1 MTRLALGVVM
11 LIAAAC
17 GPAPTVGRSVPSPV
31 VTATIIASPTAEPSA
46 TTTAAPSATS
56 TPEPTPRTTR
66 VIGGIEFAI
75 AASPAELRVEA
86 AISRDDEATIVATV
100 AADLAA
106 VQHEFARGFSSR
118 PVLYVFATNESYA
131 LGLQHIFGYPAS
143 TAAFVADNSVSFF
156 EPSLLA
162 IATNWQAV
170 GDRRPVAAI
179 RHELTHRLTLDACA
193 PRCDLVPAWLN
204 EGEARLQEALV
215 PGGDWRMVR
224 VRYEAA
230 SMAATETLIPLNTL
244 VSQLSWN
251 ALTDWAGYYKYQE
264 AARATELLRSDIGGE
279 TPIARLYERIRR
291 GENVAQAYDAL
302 TGRSFDDFVAGLA
315 ARMREGLPRSPGIVT
330 IPVAPEGAGAS
341 YLLWG
346 FAPSATVG
354 VTITSVHSTET
365 WPLTIS
371 PFGASF
377 DGLGP
382 ERARGT
388 YTISVQYAEAV
399 LTAKLTKSTAG
410 APGDMR

>member
-1 MTRLALGVVM
+1 MRIAFVVAM
-11 LIAAAC
+11 LIASAC
-17 GPAPTVGRSVPSPV
+17 GPAPAVQSLPSAV
-31 VTATIIASPTAEPSA
+31 VTATSTASPTAEPSA
-46 TTTAAPSATS
+46 TPTATPSPTS

-66 VIGGIEFAI
+66 VIAGIEFAI
-75 AASPAELRVEA
+75 APSPADLRIET
-86 AISRDDEATIVATV
+86 AISREDEATIVATV
-100 AADLAA
+100 AADAAA
-106 VQHEFARGFSSR
+106 VQREFARGFSSR
-118 PVLYVFATNESYA
+118 PVVYVFATNESYA
-131 LGLQHIFGYPAS
+131 LGLQRIFGYSAS

-179 RHELTHRLTLDACA
+179 RHELTHRLTLDACS

-230 SMAATETLIPLNTL
+230 SMAATGTLIPLNAL

-264 AARATELLRSDIGGE
+264 AARATELLRGDIGGD

-302 TGRSFDDFVAGLA
+302 TGRSFDDFVAGLS
-315 ARMREGLPRSPGIVT
+315 ARMREDLPRSPGLVT

-346 FAPSATVG
+346 FAPSATVS
-354 VTITSVHSTET
+354 VTITSVRSTET
-365 WPLTIS
+365 WPLTVS

-388 YTISVQYAEAV
+388 YTISVQYAETM
-399 LTAKLTKSTAG
+399 LTAKLTKTTAG
-410 APGDMR
+410 ALGDLR